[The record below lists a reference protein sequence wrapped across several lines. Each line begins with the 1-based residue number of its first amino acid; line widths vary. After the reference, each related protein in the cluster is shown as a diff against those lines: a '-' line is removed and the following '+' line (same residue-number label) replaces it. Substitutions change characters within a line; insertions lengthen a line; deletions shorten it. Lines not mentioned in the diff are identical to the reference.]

1 MKEGIEYTIK
11 EILDVGIC
19 LLAIIGCLSLVIIP
33 MQYTEK
39 EEYKTKLIEHGIAT
53 YTVDIHGVTKF
64 VYLDEKKET
73 TNDGDK

>member
-11 EILDVGIC
+11 EILDVCIC

-33 MQYTEK
+33 MQYIEK
-39 EEYKTKLIEHGIAT
+39 EEYKIKLIKHDIAT

-64 VYLDEKKET
+64 VYLDDKKET
-73 TNDGDK
+73 NVTE